1 MESNFS
7 KVKSD
12 YLFYSKWT
20 NTKEEEQVVAVRLS
34 IDYKNQTFSIEPETK
49 SNDKFAFIGGNRN
62 SSLMWYALTDAISEA
77 NKFARKEL
85 GFV

>member
-12 YLFYSKWT
+12 YLFYSRWT
-20 NTKEEEQVVAVRLS
+20 NTKGEAQAVAVRLM
-34 IDYKNQTFSIEPETK
+34 INYTNQTFDIEPETK

-62 SSLMWYALTDAISEA
+62 SSLMWYALAEAITEA

-85 GFV
+85 NFE